1 MSVETSYLVQFLIDA
16 ISVGGLYALVAL
28 GIGLIFGVVGLV
40 NFAHGDYVMV
50 GAYTI
55 LLTAGLGVPISIAA
69 AIAVVAVLAVASDV
83 VVFRPVR
90 SATPATLMIV
100 SFSLSYALEHIFV
113 MSFGS
118 LARTVNFLPEMSSN
132 IEVFGLRIAAV
143 SLLQIGA
150 TIILTAL
157 LASIINYTSIGYQMR
172 AVSENVKMARLV
184 GVNTNRVIIAA
195 FLASAVLAATVSILF
210 LAQTGTTTP
219 FFGQSLTIIGF
230 VATVIGG
237 MGSLV
242 GCALGGFLVGFI
254 TTALQLALPESL
266 QPFREAFVFG
276 AVMLMLIVRPGG
288 LIMIRTSRE
297 RV

>member
-1 MSVETSYLVQFLIDA
+1 MSYIIQFLVDA

-50 GAYTI
+50 GAYCI
-55 LLTAGLGVPISIAA
+55 LLMAGFSVPVSIAV
-69 AIAVVAVLAVASDV
+69 AIAAVAALAVASDV
-83 VVFRPVR
+83 IVFRSVR
-90 SATPATLMIV
+90 TASPATLMII
-100 SFSLSYALEHIFV
+100 SFSLSYALEYTFV
-113 MSFGS
+113 MSFGA
-118 LARTVNFLPEMSSN
+118 LARTVNFLPEMSHN
-132 IEVFGLRIAAV
+132 IEIFGLRIAAV

-157 LASIINYTSIGYQMR
+157 LAGIIKYTSIGYQMR

-184 GVNTNRVIIAA
+184 GVNTNQVVIAA
-195 FLASAVLAATVSILF
+195 FLASAVLAATVSVLF

-254 TTALQLALPESL
+254 TTALQLALPPSL

-276 AVMLMLIVRPGG
+276 AVMLMLVLRPGG
-288 LIMIRTSRE
+288 LIMIRTARE

>member
-1 MSVETSYLVQFLIDA
+1 MSYFVQFLIDA

-40 NFAHGDYVMV
+40 NFAYGDYVMI
-50 GAYTI
+50 GAYC
-55 LLTAGLGVPISIAA
+55 LMLTAGFSVPV
-69 AIAVVAVLAVASDV
+69 AIVVTMVAVAAVAVASELF
-83 VVFRPVR
+83 VFRPVR
-90 SATPATLMIV
+90 TATPATLMIV
-100 SFSLSYALEHIFV
+100 SFSLSYALEHTFV

-118 LARTVNFLPEMSSN
+118 LARTINFLPEMSRN
-132 IEVFGLRIAAV
+132 IEIFGVRIAVV

-150 TIILTAL
+150 TVVLTAL
-157 LASIINYTSIGYQMR
+157 LAWIINYTSIGYQMR

-195 FLASAVLAATVSILF
+195 FLASAVLAATVSVLF
-210 LAQTGTTTP
+210 LAQTGTATP

-254 TTALQLALPESL
+254 TTALQLALPSSL

-276 AVMLMLIVRPGG
+276 AVMLMLVVRPGG
-288 LIMIRTSRE
+288 LIMIRTAQV

>member
-1 MSVETSYLVQFLIDA
+1 MSYLVQFLIDA

-40 NFAHGDYVMV
+40 NFAHGDYVMI
-50 GAYTI
+50 GTYCI
-55 LLTAGLGVPISIAA
+55 LLMAGFHVPVAIAVTMLA
-69 AIAVVAVLAVASDV
+69 VAVVAVSSDLF
-83 VVFRPVR
+83 VFRPVR
-90 SATPATLMIV
+90 TASPATLMIV
-100 SFSLSYALEHIFV
+100 SFSLSYALEHTFV

-118 LARTVNFLPEMSSN
+118 LARTINFLPEMSRN
-132 IEVFGLRIAAV
+132 IEIFGLRIAAV

-150 TIILTAL
+150 TIVLTAL
-157 LASIINYTSIGYQMR
+157 LAGIIKYTAIGYQMR

-184 GVNTNRVIIAA
+184 GVNVNRVVLAA
-195 FLASAVLAATVSILF
+195 FLASAVLAATVSVLF

-254 TTALQLALPESL
+254 TTALQLALPPSL

-276 AVMLMLIVRPGG
+276 AVMLMLVVRPGG
-288 LIMIRTSRE
+288 LIMIRTARE

>member
-1 MSVETSYLVQFLIDA
+1 MSYLVQFLIDA

-40 NFAHGDYVMV
+40 NFAHGDYVMI
-50 GAYTI
+50 GAYCI
-55 LLTAGLGVPISIAA
+55 LLMAGFGVPA
-69 AIAVVAVLAVASDV
+69 AIFMTVVLVAVVAVASDV
-83 VVFRPVR
+83 FVFRPVR
-90 SATPATLMIV
+90 TATPATLMIV
-100 SFSLSYALEHIFV
+100 SFSLSYALEHTFV
-113 MSFGS
+113 MSFGA
-118 LARTVNFLPEMSSN
+118 LARTVNFLPEMSRN
-132 IEVFGLRIAAV
+132 LDIFGLRIAAV

-150 TIILTAL
+150 TIVLTAL
-157 LASIINYTSIGYQMR
+157 LAGIIKYTAIGYQMR

-195 FLASAVLAATVSILF
+195 FIASAVLAATVSVLF

-242 GCALGGFLVGFI
+242 GCALGGFLVGFL
-254 TTALQLALPESL
+254 TTALQLALPPSL

-276 AVMLMLIVRPGG
+276 AIMLMLVLRPGG
-288 LIMIRTSRE
+288 LIMIRTAHE